1 MRGTSLRYR
10 AEYTGMPDRLGMVES
25 DREEDRFAASN
36 DQGVFIMSC
45 QGVIR
50 GANSPTVAIDSN
62 AAGVGGND
70 GLDGDDEPSVRT
82 WRAKGSAKLGTDGDS

>member
-1 MRGTSLRYR
+1 MR
-10 AEYTGMPDRLGMVES
+10 DRLGMVES

-62 AAGVGGND
+62 AAGVDGND
-70 GLDGDDEPSVRT
+70 GLDGDDE
-82 WRAKGSAKLGTDGDS
+82 ALGENVASQGIGEVGNGW